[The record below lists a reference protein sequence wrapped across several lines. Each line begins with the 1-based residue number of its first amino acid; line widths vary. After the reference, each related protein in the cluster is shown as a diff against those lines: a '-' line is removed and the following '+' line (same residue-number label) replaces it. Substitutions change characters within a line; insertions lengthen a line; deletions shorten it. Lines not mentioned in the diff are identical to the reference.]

1 MCVFFY
7 IHTSFPVTF
16 GAHTFHSFH
25 SADMPTIH
33 SDHDCTAD
41 QYIWIYDEKDRQCT
55 YKVTL
60 RRVYE
65 TIIVVEKQ

>member
-1 MCVFFY
+1 
-7 IHTSFPVTF
+7 
-16 GAHTFHSFH
+16 
-25 SADMPTIH
+25 MPAMH

-65 TIIVVEKQ
+65 TIVVVEKQ